1 MERLDRI
8 KQLLR
13 TLPEKP
19 GVYKHLDKDGGILY
33 IGKAK
38 NLKKRVSSYFSK
50 THDEARL
57 RMLVRRV
64 VSIDVIVTETEYD
77 ALLLENTLIKQH
89 QPWYNINLKDGK
101 TYPWICIKKERF
113 PRVFST
119 RQRIE
124 DGSEYFGPY
133 PSGRM
138 LGTLLDLIR
147 QLYPLRT
154 CALNLSESAI
164 DAGKYRVC
172 LEYQMHNCLGPCEA
186 RQTEAAYMEDIAS
199 VRKLLKGEWSAI
211 KQRLHGQMMM
221 HAAKQEFELAQ
232 ACKEKVDHLEKYQAK
247 STVLNPA
254 VGEVDVYSVIDDVEY
269 GYVNFLMVREG
280 AVLQSYTLEL
290 KKKMEETPA
299 EMLELAIPEIRL
311 RFGSDAKML
320 LLSHDVEL
328 DLAGVQFQVPQR
340 GDKAAVVALSQRNA
354 RAQRLERL
362 KNMQIV
368 DPDRHVNRILAQ
380 MKQDLRLSEEPQHIE
395 CFDNSNIQGTHPV
408 SACVVFKNAKPAK
421 KEYRHFNVKTV
432 EGPDDFAT
440 MEEVVYRRYKRMMD
454 EGQSLPQLILIDGGK
469 GQLSAAV
476 EALNKLGLRGKIA
489 ILGIAKRLEELYFPG
504 DSVPLYLDKRS
515 ETLKVLQQ
523 ARNEAHRFGIMF
535 HRNKRSKA
543 SIGSALE
550 AIPGVGPAT
559 IEVLLKTFKSA
570 AGVKRASAEAL
581 ENAVGP
587 AKAKKVMA
595 WVAETSAKPTT

>member
-1 MERLDRI
+1 MDRLSRI
-8 KQLLR
+8 KQILK

-19 GVYKHLDKDGGILY
+19 GVYKHLDKDGQILY

-50 THDEARL
+50 THDQARL

-64 VSIDVIVTETEYD
+64 ESIDVIITETEYD

-138 LGTLLDLIR
+138 LATLLDLIR

-154 CALNLSESAI
+154 CALPLTESAVE
-164 DAGKYRVC
+164 AGKYRIC
-172 LEYQMHNCLGPCEA
+172 LEFQMHNCLGPCEA
-186 RQTEAAYMEDIAS
+186 RQTEAEYLEDIAS
-199 VRKLLKGEWSAI
+199 VRRLLKGEWSSI
-211 KQRLHGQMMM
+211 KHKLHGQMMM
-221 HAAKQEFELAQ
+221 HAASQSFEHAQ
-232 ACKEKVDHLEKYQAK
+232 AIKEKLALLEKYQAK
-247 STVLNPA
+247 STVLNPHI
-254 VGEVDVYSVIDDVEY
+254 GEVDVYSVVDDVEY
-269 GYVNFLMVREG
+269 AYVNFLMVREG
-280 AVLQSYTLEL
+280 AVIQSYTLEI
-290 KKKMEETPA
+290 KKKLEETPA
-299 EMLELAIPEIRL
+299 EMLELTIPEIRL
-311 RFGSDAKML
+311 RFGSEAKHI
-320 LLSHDVEL
+320 LLSHEV
-328 DLAGVQFQVPQR
+328 DLILEGAQWAVPQR
-340 GDKAAVVALSQRNA
+340 GDKAAVVALSSRNA

-362 KNMQIV
+362 KNMQII
-368 DPDRHVNRILAQ
+368 DPDRHVNRIMAQ
-380 MKQDLRLSEEPQHIE
+380 MKLDLRLSEEPRHLE

-408 SACVVFKNAKPAK
+408 SACVVFRNGKPAK
-421 KEYRHFNVKTV
+421 KDYRHFHVKTV

-440 MEEVVYRRYKRMMD
+440 MEEVVYRRYKRMLD

-469 GQLSAAV
+469 GQLSASVA
-476 EALNKLGLRGKIA
+476 ALEKLGLRGKVA

-515 ETLKVLQQ
+515 ETLKILQQ
-523 ARNEAHRFGIMF
+523 ARNEAHRFGITF
-535 HRNKRSKA
+535 HRNTRSKA
-543 SIGSALE
+543 GITSAL
-550 AIPGVGPAT
+550 ATIPGVGPAT
-559 IEVLLKTFKSA
+559 LDVLLTTFKSA

-581 ENAVGP
+581 EQAVGP
-587 AKAKKVMA
+587 AKAKKVIA
-595 WVAETSAKPTT
+595 WVTSQEKA